1 MHTHI
6 VRSRAVIIHDGK
18 LLIVHHPERDFY
30 ALPGGHLD
38 AGESPEECIKRELV
52 EELGVKPVVGR
63 LLYVYTFLSSNGTQS
78 VEFFFEI
85 TNGVDYLACE
95 EREKTHA
102 HEIDEVRWILPN
114 DDVQLLP
121 SEFFFEF
128 KEGEVF
134 RDGVRF
140 LKGEHLDK

>member
-1 MHTHI
+1 MHTHT

-18 LLIVHHPERDFY
+18 LLAVHHPERDFY

-38 AGESPEECIKRELV
+38 VGENPKECIERELV

-63 LLYVYTFLSSNGTQS
+63 LLYVYTFVNTGGVQS

-85 TNGVDYLACE
+85 ANGADYLTHD

-102 HEIDEVRWILPN
+102 HEIDEVRWILP
-114 DDVQLLP
+114 DDDIQLLP
-121 SEFFFEF
+121 SEFHNEF
-128 KEGEVF
+128 KEGSVF
-134 RDGVRF
+134 QDSTRF